1 MMRFALAGALAV
13 SILSLQPAFAAETA
27 AAVPQP
33 AAASR
38 CEPITEAEVA
48 GLFDRWN
55 ATLAT
60 LKAETVAANYA
71 EDAIL
76 LPTLSNTP
84 RLTPEQRVEYFQHFL
99 EKRPQGVVDS
109 RVIRIGC
116 NQATDAGTYTFTLGD
131 GGKVPARYTYTY
143 EFVDGA
149 WLIASHHSSIMPE
162 K

>member
-1 MMRFALAGALAV
+1 MRLALAGALAV
-13 SILSLQPAFAAETA
+13 SVLSLQPALAA
-27 AAVPQP
+27 QP
-33 AAASR
+33 AAAAQPPAATTR

-48 GLFDRWN
+48 ALFDRWN
-55 ATLAT
+55 ASLAT
-60 LKAETVAANYA
+60 LKAEAVAANYA

-84 RLTPEQRVEYFQHFL
+84 RLTQEQRIEYFRHFL
-99 EKRPQGVVDS
+99 EQRPQGAVDS

-116 NQATDAGTYTFTLGD
+116 NKATDAGTYTFTLGD
-131 GGKVPARYTYTY
+131 GSKVPARFTYTY
-143 EFVDGA
+143 EFIDGA

>member
-1 MMRFALAGALAV
+1 MRFALAGALAL
-13 SILSLQPAFAAETA
+13 SLLSLQSAFAA
-27 AAVPQP
+27 QP
-33 AAASR
+33 AAAAQSAAEATR

-55 ATLAT
+55 ASLAT
-60 LKAETVAANYA
+60 LKAEAVAANYA

-84 RLTPEQRVEYFQHFL
+84 RLTREQRIEYFKHFL
-99 EKRPQGVVDS
+99 EQRPQGVVDS

-116 NQATDAGTYTFTLGD
+116 NKVTDAGTYTFTLAD
-131 GGKVPARYTYTY
+131 GSKVPARYTYTY
-143 EFVDGA
+143 EFADGA